1 MLFPVRRSPPLA
13 HETTDDHNRRARGC
27 RRCRPGC
34 QCVQQAAADHA
45 RRHPGAHRARTDAG
59 RVRRPRGRRGQ
70 GQPLLGRG
78 RSARPPQAERLRR
91 VQSRRLRLGQ
101 LRHRRPGD
109 HRPGH
114 AALSDASAG
123 TRHAGPPA
131 DAVAPGRSARAPRS
145 SASSPRPPARTIPA
159 SHIWSIWNEPNLY
172 SWLGP
177 QRSKGTP
184 LSPSIYRNLYLAGHK
199 GLSGAGHTGDTFLL
213 GELMPRG
220 GTSPSKVRP
229 LEFLREMACL
239 DSHFRQIRGRAAKKR
254 GCRKVGRFP
263 ASGIAYHPYTPPDG
277 PHVPEGRDDAAIG
290 QLSRLRS
297 TIDALARRGK
307 LPRRLPIWITEFGY
321 QTKPPDPIF
330 GTSLRKA
337 ASFMDESEWISFRNS
352 RVKTYSQYTLSDDPP
367 RPGSGPLR
375 WSSWQAGLHF
385 LRRPQEALRIRRV
398 PPALLRA
405 HAQREP
411 GRGVRR
417 ATHAHGWDGPDRV
430 QVRGRQLPCPGIG
443 PGQLDRLLPPRL
455 QGQRSRASKV
465 QGHARRHLARET
477 ARRPLVRSIAT
488 PKENPFQ

>member
-13 HETTDDHNRRARGC
+13 MKRLTITIA
-27 RRCRPGC
+27 
-34 QCVQQAAADHA
+34 VLVAAAVAAPAANASSKQLLIMQDDIQVRTA
-45 RRHPGAHRARTDAG
+45 PGPTLSEFADLGADVVKVNLYWDEVA
-59 RVRRPRGRRGQ
+59 PRGRRKPSGFDGSNPAGYAWGSYDTAVQAIIAQ
-70 GQPLLGRG
+70 GMQPYLMIGGHAPRWATHGRG
-78 RSARPPQAERLRR
+78 R
-91 VQSRRLRLGQ
+91 
-101 LRHRRPGD
+101 
-109 HRPGH
+109 
-114 AALSDASAG
+114 AG
-123 TRHAGPPA
+123 TIRPSAKEFRKFAAAAGA
-131 DAVAPGRSARAPRS
+131 HYPGV
-145 SASSPRPPARTIPA
+145 
-159 SHIWSIWNEPNLY
+159 HIWSIWNEPNLY

-385 LRRPQEALRIRRV
+385 LDGRKKPYVYDAFRLPFFVRTLSANRVEVFGARRTLTGGTAQIESKSAGASYRALGSVRVNSTGYFRRV
-398 PPALLRA
+398 F
-405 HAQREP
+405 
-411 GRGVRR
+411 
-417 ATHAHGWDGPDRV
+417 
-430 QVRGRQLPCPGIG
+430 
-443 PGQLDRLLPPRL
+443 
-455 QGQRSRASKV
+455 KV
-465 QGHARRHLARET
+465 NGAARRKYRVTLDGISRVKLPVAR
-477 ARRPLVRSIAT
+477 
-488 PKENPFQ
+488 